1 MIFCLIFRFSCYTLG
16 FDEFDR
22 SFFFC
27 GLLQHLL
34 EDFWFE
40 FVVAVAKS
48 FPNTFFVMMIVT
60 LPHFLLA

>member
-1 MIFCLIFRFSCYTLG
+1 MSLIDPVF
-16 FDEFDR
+16 
-22 SFFFC
+22 
-27 GLLQHLL
+27 LLQNLL

-40 FVVAVAKS
+40 FVVAVAKF